1 MVAMTTTGL
10 AGLTGLTEIGTS
22 EANPRVAAGVYE
34 ARSGRMQ
41 AHGGALSMSP
51 RTTDRRRAVFVLLA
65 SRSPRRREL
74 LTEHGIDHLV
84 VDSGI
89 DDTHLESGQVD
100 PAQWAMALAH
110 LKAAGAARTDHV
122 AREREAHTGRKLL
135 VLGADTIVIKNGRV
149 LPAPTS
155 RAVALDILRSL
166 RRGQHQVISGVCL
179 LDPGTGERRLFA
191 DEARVRFGDVGDE
204 AIERYLD
211 SGAWQGKAGAY
222 NIAERR
228 SAGWPIEHD
237 GDESTIVG
245 LPMTRLRQVLDS
257 LA

>member
-10 AGLTGLTEIGTS
+10 AGI
-22 EANPRVAAGVYE
+22 ANLETNPDVAAGVYE

-110 LKAAGAARTDHV
+110 LKAAGAARGDCV
-122 AREREAHTGRKLL
+122 ARGREALAGRKVV
-135 VLGADTIVIKNGRV
+135 VLGADTIVVKNDSV

-166 RRGQHQVISGVCL
+166 RGGQHRVISGVCL
-179 LDPGTGERRLFA
+179 LDPASGERRLFA
-191 DEARVRFGDVGDE
+191 DEARVRFGDVADN
-204 AIERYLD
+204 AIEHYLD

-228 SAGWPIEHD
+228 AAGWPIEHE

-245 LPMTRLRQVLDS
+245 LPMSRLRQVLDS